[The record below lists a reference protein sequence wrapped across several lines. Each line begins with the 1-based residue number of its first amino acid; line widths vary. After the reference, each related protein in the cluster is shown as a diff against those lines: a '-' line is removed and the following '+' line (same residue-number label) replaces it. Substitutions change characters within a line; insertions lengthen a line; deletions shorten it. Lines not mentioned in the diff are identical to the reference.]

1 MFSFFHHG
9 HFPGTLSPFTDSF
22 IHLYKKYSGYSS
34 WVLMT
39 QNTKLQLLQSSDSS
53 LNLLARVSSTK
64 WVFSLTG
71 SSLHCCLCT
80 WSELAI
86 PKPSTTAY
94 HSHWFCIF
102 KSNGKTLCL
111 VHDLQPLNTITIY
124 DSSAPPFIKHFAE
137 SFARFTVYCMLD
149 FHYRFN
155 QHPLDLGSHNFTT
168 FNSPMGSMHLITVPT
183 RYTNAV
189 QIY

>member
-1 MFSFFHHG
+1 M
-9 HFPGTLSPFTDSF
+9 
-22 IHLYKKYSGYSS
+22 I
-34 WVLMT
+34 WVRKEF
-39 QNTKLQLLQSSDSS
+39 QNRGGSAKGRGKEKSCTKGENCNS
-53 LNLLARVSSTK
+53 
-64 WVFSLTG
+64 
-71 SSLHCCLCT
+71 CCLCT

-155 QHPLDLGSHNFTT
+155 QHPLDSGSHNFTT